1 MRQAHPSWCLHSQ
14 ILRSMWDHDTNTQR
28 TPPPSYG
35 GAAPLNIGL
44 KNTSS
49 HPALPLKQ
57 ILFWNWNEERNIFY
71 EGGKTRGQIS
81 QYAWSQC
88 SPARARLGQTTR
100 AGGSGWTGGRGPLR
114 TEAPSPARP
123 HSSYPQLL
131 GDGPGWGRSPTHTHV
146 LQVFPSSLG
155 KHREPL

>member
-1 MRQAHPSWCLHSQ
+1 MDDETGTPVLVSAF
-14 ILRSMWDHDTNTQR
+14 INR
-28 TPPPSYG
+28 TLDVGPRHKYSTRTFSLSVSYG
-35 GAAPLNIGL
+35 GAAPLHIGL
-44 KNTSS
+44 KNKSS
-49 HPALPLKQ
+49 YTALPLKQ

-88 SPARARLGQTTR
+88 SPGRPSE
-100 AGGSGWTGGRGPLR
+100 AGPDHQGRGPFL
-114 TEAPSPARP
+114 TAAPSPARP
-123 HSSYPQLL
+123 HSSYQQLL
-131 GDGPGWGRSPTHTHV
+131 GDGPGGSRSPTHTHV